1 MMKKLHYTIPLICL
15 LNGVF
20 YSCGSNSNP
29 EKELSKEEGSV
40 QKTDSSTVE
49 KKSVYD
55 ELLKKFKPISFD
67 TLMVE
72 YSYGTINKK
81 YRGTELSLKEAKSLN
96 VEYIE
101 PSYGKLSGVYACYQF
116 QIDSLRTGLIARI
129 PADYESTTIGLF
141 ILDRKKDQIAREY
154 FPVGIIFGDAGD
166 AAQRISWLFMTK
178 DKQLQSFVYDYSSY
192 SHEVEDTADHTIDEW
207 RSYFL
212 IDCMSPRFDT
222 ISKNETQ
229 LRKRFK
235 RVLKKVE

>member
-1 MMKKLHYTIPLICL
+1 MKKSCYAIPLIFL
-15 LNGVF
+15 LQGVF
-20 YSCGSNSNP
+20 LSCSSNSNP
-29 EKELSKEEGSV
+29 KKNHSKEEGSV
-40 QKTDSSTVE
+40 QKTDSSLIQ

-67 TLMVE
+67 TLKVGYE
-72 YSYGTINKK
+72 YDTKDRK
-81 YRGTELSLKEAKSLN
+81 FWGTELTLKEAKSLN
-96 VEYIE
+96 VAYIE

-141 ILDRKKDQIAREY
+141 ILDRKKDKIAREY

-166 AAQRISWLFMTK
+166 AYQRISWLFRTK

-192 SHEVEDTADHTIDEW
+192 NREVEDTTDHTIDEW

-212 IDCMSPRFDT
+212 IDCMSPKFDT
-222 ISKNETQ
+222 ISKNETF
-229 LRKRFK
+229 LKKRFK
-235 RVLKKVE
+235 NVLKTEE

>member
-1 MMKKLHYTIPLICL
+1 MKKTYYAIPLIL
-15 LNGVF
+15 LLQGLF
-20 YSCGSNSNP
+20 LSCSSNSNP
-29 EKELSKEEGSV
+29 KKDHPKEEGSV
-40 QKTDSSTVE
+40 QKIDSSFIE

-67 TLMVE
+67 TLMIA

-81 YRGTELSLKEAKSLN
+81 YRGTELTLKEAKSLN

-141 ILDRKKDQIAREY
+141 ILDRKKDKMEREY

-166 AAQRISWLFMTK
+166 AYQRISWLFRTK
-178 DKQLQSFVYDYSSY
+178 DRKLQSFVYDYSSY
-192 SHEVEDTADHTIDEW
+192 DHEVEDTTDHTIDEW

-212 IDCMSPRFDT
+212 IDCMSHKFDT
-222 ISKNETQ
+222 ISKNEA
-229 LRKRFK
+229 LLKKRFK
-235 RVLKKVE
+235 NVLKTAL